1 MNTIFFSWQSDL
13 PNSDNR
19 NFIEDVIKKSI
30 KELNQND
37 FSLVLSIDKDTN
49 QLAGSPDIANSIL
62 TKISKSSA
70 FIADISIIN
79 DNSSDRKM
87 PNPNVLFELGYA
99 VKQLGWENVICL
111 FNTDSGSLEELPFD
125 LRNRR
130 VLTYSIKN
138 KVKSDEKKKLIQI
151 FKGIIRDNER
161 RMELSREIIDYY
173 NVDIYNQMILLLKN
187 ISKLLRPEENHGG
200 ISFKQINL
208 TLSIVESEVK
218 DAIADNS
225 HLGFTLFK
233 DYSEIENNA

>member
-138 KVKSDEKKKLIQI
+138 KVKSDEKKKLIQEFYWI
-151 FKGIIRDNER
+151 MFLLFCIIV
-161 RMELSREIIDYY
+161 I
-173 NVDIYNQMILLLKN
+173 
-187 ISKLLRPEENHGG
+187 KL
-200 ISFKQINL
+200 FW
-208 TLSIVESEVK
+208 
-218 DAIADNS
+218 
-225 HLGFTLFK
+225 
-233 DYSEIENNA
+233 

>member
-79 DNSSDRKM
+79 DST
-87 PNPNVLFELGYA
+87 FA
-99 VKQLGWENVICL
+99 
-111 FNTDSGSLEELPFD
+111 
-125 LRNRR
+125 
-130 VLTYSIKN
+130 
-138 KVKSDEKKKLIQI
+138 
-151 FKGIIRDNER
+151 
-161 RMELSREIIDYY
+161 
-173 NVDIYNQMILLLKN
+173 
-187 ISKLLRPEENHGG
+187 
-200 ISFKQINL
+200 
-208 TLSIVESEVK
+208 
-218 DAIADNS
+218 A
-225 HLGFTLFK
+225 
-233 DYSEIENNA
+233 